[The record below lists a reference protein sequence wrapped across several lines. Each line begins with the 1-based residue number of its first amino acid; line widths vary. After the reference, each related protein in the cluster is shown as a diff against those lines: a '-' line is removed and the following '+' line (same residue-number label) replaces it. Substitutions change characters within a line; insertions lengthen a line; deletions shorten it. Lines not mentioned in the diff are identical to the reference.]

1 MKAVAGPFAQ
11 DHNTL
16 DLYEQIQQQSS
27 WLHCVELNLMWFDCL
42 FQAVGAGVIGFGS
55 YIVHIGQIEGSV
67 FIVLAIGDIFIV
79 AGIILVIL
87 IVVGIIGAAL
97 SSKIVL
103 CQVTNNEIQC
113 SPHNLNLQI
122 HEK

>member
-1 MKAVAGPFAQ
+1 M
-11 DHNTL
+11 
-16 DLYEQIQQQSS
+16 
-27 WLHCVELNLMWFDCL
+27 
-42 FQAVGAGVIGFGS
+42 IGFGS

-103 CQVTNNEIQC
+103 CQVTNNKIQC

-122 HEK
+122 HEKRIESKENLNYRDPHYINQHGRE